1 MNAEPSRCNS
11 TLGGR
16 AALQHACTFEPGHKG
31 RCSWWDWHQE
41 QVARHEHA
49 RRWRNYL
56 NPPQFQLQDYRGF
69 LADRLTGARARATRH
84 DEQGRDTGH
93 ER

>member
-1 MNAEPSRCNS
+1 VTVSAEQQRCNF

-16 AALQHACTFEPGHKG
+16 EALNHACTLARGHQG

-49 RRWRNYL
+49 RRWRGYL
-56 NPPQFQLQDYRGF
+56 TPPAFRQEDYQDF
-69 LADRLTGARARATRH
+69 LANRLSRARRTRA
-84 DEQGRDTGH
+84 EEAS
-93 ER
+93 ERER